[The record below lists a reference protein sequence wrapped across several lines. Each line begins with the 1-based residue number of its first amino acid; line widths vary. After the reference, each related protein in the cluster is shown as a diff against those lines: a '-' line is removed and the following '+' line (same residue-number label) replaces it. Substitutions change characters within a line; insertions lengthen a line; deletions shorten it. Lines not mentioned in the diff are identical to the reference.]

1 MSLSPITY
9 HLSPL
14 VVLVR
19 HAAVEAD
26 PAAPAALWPLSDGG
40 RQGARALARAPL
52 WRAIDRI
59 FTSPE
64 LKALETA
71 QIIAGANGIS
81 VTAVED
87 LREVERPVGQWL
99 DDYHAAVAAYF
110 AAPVV
115 GAHGWEPPATAQA
128 RIRACINELRTWE
141 PARFAVI
148 GHGLTLSLYVA
159 SLTGAD
165 PAAVWPSITLPD
177 VTVVDPE
184 KGTVSYPFGRWAAE
198 DGKGLG
204 VSALAPTAWSGDPRS
219 GKPR

>member
-1 MSLSPITY
+1 MSLSPITN

-26 PAAPAALWPLSDGG
+26 PAAPSALWPLSDGG

-52 WRAIDRI
+52 WRPIDRI

-87 LREVERPVGQWL
+87 LREVERPAGQWF

-110 AAPVV
+110 AAPDT
-115 GAHGWEPPATAQA
+115 GTHGWEPPHAAQA
-128 RIRACINELRTWE
+128 RIRGCIDQLRRWE
-141 PARFAVI
+141 HAHFAVI
-148 GHGLTLSLYVA
+148 GHGLTLSLYVG

-165 PAAVWPSITLPD
+165 PAAIWPSITLPD
-177 VTVVDPE
+177 VAVVDPE
-184 KGTVSYPFGRWAAE
+184 PGTVHYPFGRWAAE

-204 VSALAPTAWSGDPRS
+204 VSALAPTGWSGDPRS
-219 GKPR
+219 GEPR

>member
-26 PAAPAALWPLSDGG
+26 PAAPPGLWPLSDGG
-40 RQGARALARAPL
+40 RQGARALARAAL

-64 LKALETA
+64 LKAQETA
-71 QIIAGANGIS
+71 QIIAGANGIA
-81 VTAVED
+81 VTAVEN
-87 LREVERPVGQWL
+87 LREVERPAGQWL
-99 DDYHAAVAAYF
+99 DDYRAAVAAYF
-110 AAPVV
+110 AAPET
-115 GAHGWEPPATAQA
+115 GAHGWEPAYSAQA
-128 RIRACINELRTWE
+128 RIRACIDQLRVWE
-141 PARFAVI
+141 PAPFAVI

-165 PAAVWPSITLPD
+165 PAGIWPSITLPD
-177 VTVVDPE
+177 VAVVDPE
-184 KGTVSYPFGRWAAE
+184 QGKVISPFGRCSAE

-204 VSALAPTAWSGDPRS
+204 VSALAPTAWSGDPLS